1 MKLSEFYLQE
11 HSSVHSGAV
20 TVPGS
25 EFSSGFSI
33 EDTLYKNLPDD
44 LARRRIQPGVNS
56 IAWLTWHMARC
67 EDVAMNVVIAGEQQV
82 LESGSWMERL
92 GVSRR
97 DIGTGM
103 SDDEVGDFTG
113 AVEIAALRAYR
124 AAVGRRTRQIVDTL
138 ELSALARLPNP
149 AHLERAF
156 ADGALGD
163 RAMWVEQFWQG
174 KTVGWFLW
182 LGTGHNFLH
191 LGEASLVR
199 ALVVASAEA

>member
-20 TVPGS
+20 TLPGS

-44 LARRRIQPGVNS
+44 LARRRPQPGVNS

-67 EDVAMNVVIAGEQQV
+67 EDVAMNMVIAGEQQV

-138 ELSALARLPNP
+138 EPSALARLPNP

-163 RAMWVEQFWQG
+163 RAMWVGQFWQG

-191 LGEASLVR
+191 LGEASLIR
-199 ALVVASAEA
+199 TLVVASGEA